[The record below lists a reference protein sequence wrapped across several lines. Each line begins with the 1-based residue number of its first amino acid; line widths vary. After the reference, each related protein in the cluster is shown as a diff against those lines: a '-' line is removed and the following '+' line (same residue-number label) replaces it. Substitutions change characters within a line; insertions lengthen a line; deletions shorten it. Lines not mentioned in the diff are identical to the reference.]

1 MKKAIRTN
9 AQLHSRANSAPG
21 PATPAARSI
30 QPPPHSRS
38 QNTSRNASSTTSS
51 APSTG
56 AVSQP
61 NAGSALCAFR
71 SLRVISALRPA
82 PESVEGEESVRGG
95 ENWSVAERGAS
106 ERVKPA
112 LEKSDQERVSRL
124 ARRSWE
130 RG

>member
-1 MKKAIRTN
+1 
-9 AQLHSRANSAPG
+9 
-21 PATPAARSI
+21 
-30 QPPPHSRS
+30 
-38 QNTSRNASSTTSS
+38 
-51 APSTG
+51 
-56 AVSQP
+56 
-61 NAGSALCAFR
+61 
-71 SLRVISALRPA
+71 LRVISALRPA

-130 RG
+130 RVASVSEAREGRRESKWRWEYIKQWDRRDGCGGIRSRTSRSGGVPSKTRMKEEMIWNEKDKEGER